1 MDPTVPLFL
10 ATMDSYRGPV
20 FDQSEHF
27 PVVGRADAA
36 LRANDWN
43 TFVEVFASANQ
54 QERHSM
60 VRRGGSVKGREDFF
74 RSILQAHPGD
84 VLASTMLADRYVTM
98 AWEARGPGNFN
109 SVTPEGYKAFL
120 EYLRTAE
127 QILIGV
133 CAQQPQFTQAWAV
146 RLFTATGLDLGTSEM
161 MRRYERLSS
170 HSPHDLHAQFITL
183 QDLLPKWGG
192 TWGMGH
198 DFVWK
203 CANAAPPGASNAC
216 LVVMYYVERLISDDV
231 SRVDEVLREPQV
243 RQEIMAAA
251 QRSVMSSAFTTG
263 TDGVTALSLFA
274 LVFSMLED
282 WPSAKSCFTRLG
294 PFAEDAGWEY
304 FGKDPATI
312 FREARQE
319 AMSKG

>member
-1 MDPTVPLFL
+1 MDG
-10 ATMDSYRGPV
+10 YRGPV

-36 LRANDWN
+36 LRAHDWDALMAAF
-43 TFVEVFASANQ
+43 TSANQ
-54 QERHSM
+54 QERHSI
-60 VRRGGSVKGREDFF
+60 VRRGGSDKGSEDFF
-74 RSILQAHPGD
+74 RSILQARPGD

-98 AWEARGPGNFN
+98 GWEARGPGNFD

-120 EYLRTAE
+120 EFLRTAE

-133 CAQQPQFTQAWAV
+133 CARQPQFTQAWAV
-146 RLFTATGLDLGTSEM
+146 RLFTATGLDLGISEVT
-161 MRRYERLSS
+161 RRYERLAS
-170 HSPHDLHAQFITL
+170 HSPHDLHAQFFTL
-183 QDLLPKWGG
+183 QALLPKWGG
-192 TWGMGH
+192 TWEMAH

-203 CANAAPPGASNAC
+203 CANGAPPGASNAC
-216 LVVMYYVERLISDDV
+216 LVVMYYLERLISDDV

-263 TDGVTALSLFA
+263 TDGVVALSLFA
-274 LVFSMLED
+274 LSFSMLED
-282 WPSAKSCFTRLG
+282 WSSAKSCFTRLG
-294 PFAEDAGWEY
+294 PFGQEAGWEY
-304 FGKDPATI
+304 FGKDPSVI